1 MTEGF
6 FVGKGDKTTCGGEV
20 LDGDARVNMFGI
32 LHARE
37 GDRVSCG
44 KDGKI
49 YQISGGVPFID
60 SHGKLMA
67 GTLDSW
73 STCPCKA
80 RLIASVHGASYYK
93 EDLAP
98 QASRTVAQPF
108 SSTAASP
115 PATPQQ
121 SAFMPSGVPASAAFT
136 GVEPQEPGFY
146 VVPKSMSRQALEAT
160 LFPEPDPAVMRKFNA
175 LNLGVGEVKAG
186 SMIVLSDPDNS
197 SCTYQEALLMEAA
210 AKANDAL
217 KPLSADEADFM
228 MQHHDEI
235 EAFLAHG
242 ATAIG
247 IGETIFAKHLENVR
261 TVLRDIEE
269 LHQRS
274 FQRDGH
280 LRSQQFF
287 AQRKRLLSL
296 LDNNLNDLTRKGIG
310 LSDHPNLKHTL
321 GISNKS
327 LVHKWTQAGAAGQ
340 IPGYAT
346 HIDGVSKAAKVVKY
360 GGWVGTAVGGGAS
373 YMKVQDVCSAGS
385 TEECEK
391 VKFTETASFIG
402 GAIGGAAAGFY
413 LTGSAVGTLC
423 LAIGVPT
430 LGAGGLVC
438 GIVVVGVSSFAAGA
452 ITEKATEIAAEKI
465 YEVTK

>member
-1 MTEGF
+1 ME
-6 FVGKGDKTTCGGEV
+6 
-20 LDGDARVNMFGI
+20 
-32 LHARE
+32 
-37 GDRVSCG
+37 
-44 KDGKI
+44 
-49 YQISGGVPFID
+49 

-80 RLIASVHGASYYK
+80 RLIPSVYGASYFK
-93 EDLAP
+93 EDP
-98 QASRTVAQPF
+98 EPEASRTFSQSF
-108 SSTAASP
+108 SSTAAST
-115 PATPQQ
+115 PAPPQQ
-121 SAFMPSGVPASAAFT
+121 FGFMPSSLPASPVSS
-136 GVEPQEPGFY
+136 GLEPQEPGFY
-146 VVPKSMSRQALEAT
+146 VVPKSMSRQALVAT
-160 LFPEPDPAVMRKFNA
+160 LFPEPDPAVLNKFNA

-186 SMIVLSDPDNS
+186 SMIVLSDPNNS

-242 ATAIG
+242 STAVG
-247 IGETIFAKHLENVR
+247 VGETIFAKHLENVR
-261 TVLRDIEE
+261 TVLREIEE
-269 LHQRS
+269 LHQRT

-287 AQRKRLLSL
+287 AERKRLLSI
-296 LDNNLNDLTRKGIG
+296 LDNNLNGLTRKSIG
-310 LSDHPNLKHTL
+310 LADHPNLKHTL

-346 HIDGVSKAAKVVKY
+346 HLQGVSKAAKVVKY
-360 GGWVGTAVGGGAS
+360 GGWVGTAIGGGAS
-373 YMKVQDVCSAGS
+373 YIKIQDVCAAGS

-402 GAIGGAAAGFY
+402 GVAGGAAVSLL
-413 LTGSAVGTLC
+413 LTGSTVGALC

-430 LGAGGLVC
+430 MGAGTLIC
-438 GIVVVGVSSFAAGA
+438 GIVVVGAASFGAGA
-452 ITEKATEIAAEKI
+452 LAGRATEFGAEKI
-465 YEVTK
+465 YEATK